1 MFSSKISTGG
11 ADFRGKN
18 YYRHNLRLVTKYHSN
33 KHVQYP
39 PENKFLT
46 HFQAIM
52 STFAC
57 NTTHKCA
64 LLLLRTTDF
73 IEKYLY

>member
-11 ADFRGKN
+11 ADFRGKK

-33 KHVQYP
+33 KHVHYP

-64 LLLLRTTDF
+64 LLLLPTADF
-73 IEKYLY
+73 IEKY

>member
-33 KHVQYP
+33 KHVHYP
-39 PENKFLT
+39 PENKFLL
-46 HFQAIM
+46 HFQALM
-52 STFAC
+52 SVFVRNKHTNVPSYYFVQLISL
-57 NTTHKCA
+57 N
-64 LLLLRTTDF
+64 
-73 IEKYLY
+73 

>member
-18 YYRHNLRLVTKYHSN
+18 YYRHNRRLVTKYHIN
-33 KHVQYP
+33 KHVHYP
-39 PENKFLT
+39 HENKFLT

-52 STFAC
+52 LTFAC
-57 NTTHKCA
+57 NPTHKFA
-64 LLLLRTTDF
+64 PLLLCTADF
-73 IEKYLY
+73 IEKY